1 MPEGHFIFCLNTKN
15 ETKKVKASQIT
26 FKIQFLIAKVKELTS
41 FKQLFLFNAPC
52 GCILEDYLQGQST
65 KFTFNNFTI
74 VSLPPME
81 YESYD
86 IKFNQGTSKIHRF
99 YNKTGGPPIF
109 LIHGYF
115 EDGRIFFT
123 KKGKGFAPF
132 LAKNGFDVFV
142 CDLLGKGESFPKVD
156 KNFKHSQFEIITR
169 DIPTYIAFVREKTGI
184 EKIHLGAHS
193 WGGVVAIAYLSR
205 TQDPN
210 IKSMIAFSTKRRI
223 AIKGWRKLIGVNLMW
238 DKYGTYLT
246 KKHGYLPAKK
256 MKMGTENEPAAYYT
270 DANIW
275 VKGKKWISPE
285 DGYNYQQ
292 ELANMKLPPILY
304 ITGRGDKLLGHPDD
318 VKRLLNETGKHQ
330 VNKLQIVGKNNGFKH
345 DYDHINILTHK
356 DAPKDHF
363 PFVLDYLKQFE

>member
-1 MPEGHFIFCLNTKN
+1 MWRL
-15 ETKKVKASQIT
+15 
-26 FKIQFLIAKVKELTS
+26 L
-41 FKQLFLFNAPC
+41 
-52 GCILEDYLQGQST
+52 
-65 KFTFNNFTI
+65 
-74 VSLPPME
+74 SLLSMK

-86 IKFNQGTSKIHRF
+86 INFNQGTSKVHRF
-99 YNKTGGPPIF
+99 CTIKGGSPIF

-123 KKGKGFAPF
+123 KKGKGFAPY
-132 LAKNGFDVFV
+132 LAENGFDVFV
-142 CDLLGKGESFPKVD
+142 CDLLGKGESLPKIERG
-156 KNFKHSQFEIITR
+156 FAHSQFEIITR

-193 WGGVVAIAYLSR
+193 WGGVLAIAYLSR

-256 MKMGTENEPAAYYT
+256 MKMGTENEPAAYYA

-292 ELANMKLPPILY
+292 ELANVKLPPILY